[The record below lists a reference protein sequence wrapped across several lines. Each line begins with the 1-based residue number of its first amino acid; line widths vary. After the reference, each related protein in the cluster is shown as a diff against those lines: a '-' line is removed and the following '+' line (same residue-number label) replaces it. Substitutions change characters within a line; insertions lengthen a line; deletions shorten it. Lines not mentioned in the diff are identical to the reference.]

1 MHSIGRMIGTALLG
15 LALLA
20 PPLAAPAQAQG
31 VREGG
36 STAKTR
42 ALPDEVQQ
50 AVQQFGGLYQA
61 PELER
66 YIASL
71 GNLLVQTTK
80 LAGQPFTFGVL
91 DSPIVNAFSLPGG
104 YVFVTRG
111 LLALANSEAEAA
123 GVIGHEIGHI
133 TANHAAH
140 RQTRSVIAQLGAGVI
155 GALLGSQAIGQ
166 ALGAGAALYVQKYSR
181 DQEFEAD
188 ELGVTYMSR
197 AGFDPRAMGWF
208 LESMEMESRLENLL
222 AGRGANEEG
231 VSWLADHPST
241 PERVQRAIAEARDI
255 TVRDPMV
262 ARDVYLKKIDGIL
275 YGEDPAQGVVRDR
288 VFLHPA
294 LRFRFEVPQGF
305 HIINGDRQVLAQGP
319 NGAAIV
325 FDRNP
330 KPFRGSALEYLTQ
343 GWAPNAQLT
352 DVQRFDVNGLDA
364 ATARAKARTQ
374 DGTTVDARLV
384 AIHDGDVYYRFL
396 LVAPPGAGDFEDA
409 FRRTVLSFRHLSARE
424 AAEIRPYRVRVVE
437 VRPGD
442 SIDGFVRRMA
452 TPDHARE
459 RFLVLNAL
467 KGGEQLRP
475 GDKVKIVAE

>member
-1 MHSIGRMIGTALLG
+1 MHSIRRMFGAACLG
-15 LALLA
+15 LLLLA
-20 PPLAAPAQAQG
+20 PGAWPAAAQG

-36 STAKTR
+36 STTR
-42 ALPDEVQQ
+42 TQALPDEVRQ
-50 AVQQFGGLYQA
+50 AVQQFGGLYDDA
-61 PELER
+61 ELER
-66 YIASL
+66 YVASL
-71 GNLLVQTTK
+71 GNLLVQTTP
-80 LAGQPFTFGVL
+80 LAGQNFTFGVL

-133 TANHAAH
+133 TAKHAAH
-140 RQTRSVIAQLGAGVI
+140 RQTRSVIAQLGAGVL
-155 GALLGSQAIGQ
+155 GALLGNQAIGQ

-188 ELGVTYMSR
+188 ELGVAYMAR

-208 LESMEMESRLENLL
+208 LGSMEMESRLENLL
-222 AGRGANEEG
+222 AGRPADEAG

-241 PERVQRAIAEARDI
+241 PERVQRAVAEARDV

-262 ARDVYLKKIDGIL
+262 ARDIYLKKIDGIL

-294 LRFRFEVPQGF
+294 LRFRFEAPPGF
-305 HIINGDRQVLAQGP
+305 HIVNGDRQVLAEGP

-330 KPFRGSALEYLTQ
+330 KPFRGTALQYLTQ
-343 GWAPNAQLT
+343 GWAPDAQLA
-352 DVQRFDVNGLDA
+352 DAQGFEVNGLDA
-364 ATARAKARTQ
+364 ATARAKARTEA
-374 DGTTVDARLV
+374 GAAVDARLV
-384 AIHDGDVYYRFL
+384 AIRDGDAYYRFL
-396 LVAPPGAGDFEDA
+396 LVAPPGAGDLEEP
-409 FRRTVLSFRHLSARE
+409 FRRTVMSFRRLSARE
-424 AAEIRPYRVRVVE
+424 AAEIHAFRLRIVE

-452 TPDHARE
+452 TADHARE

-467 KGGEQLRP
+467 KGDEQLRP
-475 GDKVKIVAE
+475 GDKVKIVGE